1 MLVLLLF
8 AFVAF
13 VVSDALVVLQHV
25 FVGLFEFVICVAFL
39 DVVVAFVVI
48 DVFGGCCFC
57 CVLLV

>member
-39 DVVVAFVVI
+39 DVCYYWC
-48 DVFGGCCFC
+48 CCFC
-57 CVLLV
+57 CM